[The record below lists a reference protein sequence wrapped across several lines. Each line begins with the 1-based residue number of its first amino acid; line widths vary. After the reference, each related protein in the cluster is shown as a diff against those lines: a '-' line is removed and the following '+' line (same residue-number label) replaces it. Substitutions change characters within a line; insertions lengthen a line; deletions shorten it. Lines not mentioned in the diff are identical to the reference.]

1 MFHQIITLRKYF
13 TIFTALW
20 DIIVITRVESI
31 IAKDSETL
39 KRVVAY
45 QAMYGDKLIWVRDYE
60 MFFGMVIVD
69 GIDKRRFEEIEIS
82 EEDLIIYGQTRK

>member
-1 MFHQIITLRKYF
+1 MGYYRHYKGGIYKCI
-13 TIFTALW
+13 A
-20 DIIVITRVESI
+20 

-39 KRVVAY
+39 KRVVVY

-60 MFFGMVIVD
+60 MFFGKVIVD
-69 GIDKRRFEEIEIS
+69 GIEKRRFEEIEIS

>member
-1 MFHQIITLRKYF
+1 MGYYRHYKGGIYKFL
-13 TIFTALW
+13 A
-20 DIIVITRVESI
+20 

-39 KRVVAY
+39 KRVVVY

-60 MFFGMVIVD
+60 MFFGKVIVD
-69 GIDKRRFEEIEIS
+69 GIEKRRFEEIEIS

>member
-1 MFHQIITLRKYF
+1 MGYYRHYKGGIYKCL
-13 TIFTALW
+13 A
-20 DIIVITRVESI
+20 

-39 KRVVAY
+39 KRVVIY

-60 MFFGMVIVD
+60 MFFGKVIVD
-69 GIDKRRFEEIEIS
+69 GIEKRRFEEIEIS

>member
-1 MFHQIITLRKYF
+1 MGYYRHYKGGIYKCL
-13 TIFTALW
+13 A
-20 DIIVITRVESI
+20 

-39 KRVVAY
+39 KRVVVY

-60 MFFGMVIVD
+60 MFFGKVIVD
-69 GIDKRRFEEIEIS
+69 GIEKRRFEEIEIS